1 MLDEM
6 PFGAFV
12 EIEGR
17 SQIDIMKLADELNLD
32 IKHAIPESYQALF
45 ERVKAS
51 LGLTFRDLTFE
62 NFAGLTVPVS
72 ALGVNLAD

>member
-17 SQIDIMKLADELNLD
+17 SQIDIMKLADELKSGYKTRHTGKL
-32 IKHAIPESYQALF
+32 SGSF
-45 ERVKAS
+45 
-51 LGLTFRDLTFE
+51 
-62 NFAGLTVPVS
+62 
-72 ALGVNLAD
+72 